1 MMNYIWSIMM
11 IASIIYG
18 AFTGKMEAITNA
30 AVESSKEAI
39 SLCITMLGVMGFWM
53 GLMEIAQNAGVI
65 ESLSRKLQP
74 FITFMFPGIPREH
87 PSRAFISTNV
97 IANVLGLGWAAT
109 PAGLEAM
116 ESLASLE
123 EDRRTGKIQCRGMP
137 RKKGEANNEMC
148 TFLILNISSLQ
159 LIPMTIIAYR
169 SEYGSA
175 NPSAIIVPCILATI
189 VSTGVGILYS
199 KWKER

>member
-1 MMNYIWSIMM
+1 MM

-123 EDRRTGKIQCRGMP
+123 EDRRAGKIQCRGMP